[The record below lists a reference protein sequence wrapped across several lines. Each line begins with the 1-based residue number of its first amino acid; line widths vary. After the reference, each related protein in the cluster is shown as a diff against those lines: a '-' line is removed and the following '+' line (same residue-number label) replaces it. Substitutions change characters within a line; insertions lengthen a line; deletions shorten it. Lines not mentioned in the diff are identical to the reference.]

1 MIECLL
7 KGVGPI
13 GSLSCLSNP
22 SGINA
27 KPKNDPQMSDPE
39 MLKAGIKKMDPS
51 SHKIAVVINRGPQYR
66 LNKQNYI

>member
-39 MLKAGIKKMDPS
+39 MLKAGIKKWI
-51 SHKIAVVINRGPQYR
+51 HRHTR
-66 LNKQNYI
+66 